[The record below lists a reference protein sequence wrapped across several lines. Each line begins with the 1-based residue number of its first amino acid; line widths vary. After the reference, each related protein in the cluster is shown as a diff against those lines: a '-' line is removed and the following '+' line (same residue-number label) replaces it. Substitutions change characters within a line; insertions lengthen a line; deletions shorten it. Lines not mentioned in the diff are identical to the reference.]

1 MKKGGEW
8 EGECRRG
15 EWDGECRKGE
25 NEKVNVERREWEE
38 KIWKENARRKR
49 MNE

>member
-38 KIWKENARRKR
+38 KIW
-49 MNE
+49 

>member
-1 MKKGGEW
+1 MNVE
-8 EGECRRG
+8 RG

-38 KIWKENARRKR
+38 KIWKENAGRKR